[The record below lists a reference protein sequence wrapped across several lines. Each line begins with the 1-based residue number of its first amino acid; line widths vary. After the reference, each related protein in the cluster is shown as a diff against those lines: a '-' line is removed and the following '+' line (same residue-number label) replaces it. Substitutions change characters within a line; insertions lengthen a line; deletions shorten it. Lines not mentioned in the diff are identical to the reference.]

1 MEITDVN
8 TLFGAYPAQHADSS
22 PETLVEAMRANGI
35 DWGLTLS
42 TYGLFHE
49 AGAGN
54 DETMRACRAHD
65 HLIPVATLNPV
76 HYWGQDGLIEG
87 IAENA
92 FEMIR
97 FFPHLQGWPLEFAPF
112 LRLLSALGRLPKMPI
127 MVSVEKRGDATQLA
141 RLLDDFPHA
150 VVLDGVLP
158 ETLSEAITLLR
169 VHENLYVETHALTA
183 PYALPILRDT
193 VGIGRVLFG
202 SDAPGR
208 SPAAALRYVR
218 SSGLSQSDQDAVL
231 SGNAQSIWQSGS
243 EE

>member
-42 TYGLFHE
+42 TYGLFHDAAE
-49 AGAGN
+49 GN
-54 DETMRACRAHD
+54 AETMKACRAHD

-76 HYWGQDGLIEG
+76 HYWGQEGLVESV
-87 IAENA
+87 AENA
-92 FEMIR
+92 FEMVR

-112 LRLLSALGRLPKMPI
+112 LRMLSVLGRLPRMPI
-127 MVSVEKRGDATQLA
+127 MVSVDERGDATQLA

-150 VVLDGVLP
+150 VVLDGVSP
-158 ETLSEAITLLR
+158 ETLTEAIMLMR

-183 PYALPILRDT
+183 PYALPLLRDT

-218 SSGLSQSDQDAVL
+218 SSGLSDTDQAAVL
-231 SGNAQSIWQSGS
+231 SGNAQAIWQAGG

>member
-22 PETLVEAMRANGI
+22 PETLVDAMRASGI

-42 TYGLFHE
+42 TYGLFYQAE
-49 AGAGN
+49 AGNA
-54 DETMRACRAHD
+54 ETMSACRAHD

-76 HYWGQDGLIEG
+76 HYWGQEGLVES

-92 FEMIR
+92 FEMVR

-112 LRLLSALGRLPKMPI
+112 LRLLSTLGRLPRMPI
-127 MVSVEKRGDATQLA
+127 MVSVDKRGDATLLA

-150 VVLDGVLP
+150 VVLDGVSP
-158 ETLSEAITLLR
+158 DTLSEAITLMR
-169 VHENLYVETHALTA
+169 VHENLYLETHALAA
-183 PYALPILRDT
+183 PYALPLLRDT
-193 VGIGRVLFG
+193 VGISRVLFG

-208 SPAAALRYVR
+208 SAAAALRYVR
-218 SSGLSQSDQDAVL
+218 ASGLSEADQDAVL
-231 SGNAQSIWQSGS
+231 SGNAQRIWQSGG

>member
-42 TYGLFHE
+42 TYGLFYQAAE
-49 AGAGN
+49 GN
-54 DETMRACRAHD
+54 DETMKACRAHD

-76 HYWGQDGLIEG
+76 HYWGQDGLIES

-92 FEMIR
+92 FEMVR
-97 FFPHLQGWPLEFAPF
+97 FFPHLQNWPLEFAPF
-112 LRLLSALGRLPKMPI
+112 LRMLSTLGRLPRMPI
-127 MVSVEKRGDATQLA
+127 MVSVDRRGEATHLA
-141 RLLDDFPHA
+141 RLLDDFSHP
-150 VVLDGVLP
+150 VILDGISP
-158 ETLSEAITLLR
+158 DTLSEAIMLMR

-183 PYALPILRDT
+183 PYALPLLRDT
-193 VGIGRVLFG
+193 VGTHRVLFG

-218 SSGLSQSDQDAVL
+218 SSGLSDSDQAAVL
-231 SGNAQSIWQSGS
+231 SGNAQAIWQAGS

>member
-35 DWGLTLS
+35 DWGLALS
-42 TYGLFHE
+42 TYGLFHQAE
-49 AGAGN
+49 AGN
-54 DETMRACRAHD
+54 DETMKACRAHD

-76 HYWGQDGLIEG
+76 HFWGQDGLVESV
-87 IAENA
+87 AENE
-92 FEMIR
+92 FEMVR

-112 LRLLSALGRLPKMPI
+112 LRILSTLGRLPRMPI
-127 MVSVEKRGDATQLA
+127 MVSVDRRGDATQLG

-150 VVLDGVLP
+150 VVLDGVSP
-158 ETLSEAITLLR
+158 DTLSEAILLMR
-169 VHENLYVETHALTA
+169 VYENLYVETHALSA
-183 PYALPILRDT
+183 PYALPLLRDT
-193 VGIGRVLFG
+193 VGISRVLFG

-218 SSGLSQSDQDAVL
+218 ASGLSAADQEAVL
-231 SGNAQSIWQSGS
+231 SGNAQAIWQSG
-243 EE
+243 E

>member
-42 TYGLFHE
+42 TSGLFYQAE
-49 AGAGN
+49 TGN

-76 HYWGQDGLIEG
+76 HYWGQDGVIEG

-127 MVSVEKRGDATQLA
+127 MVSVERRGDATQLA

-150 VVLDGVLP
+150 VVLDGVSP

-169 VHENLYVETHALTA
+169 VHANLYVETHALTA
-183 PYALPILRDT
+183 PYALPLLRDT

-218 SSGLSQSDQDAVL
+218 SSGLSQGDQDAVL
-231 SGNAQSIWQSGS
+231 SGNAQTIWQAG
-243 EE
+243 E

>member
-35 DWGLTLS
+35 AWGLAMS
-42 TYGLFHE
+42 TYGLFHQAAE
-49 AGAGN
+49 GN
-54 DETMRACRAHD
+54 DETMKACRAHD

-76 HYWGQDGLIEG
+76 QYWGQDGLIEG

-92 FEMIR
+92 FEMVR
-97 FFPHLQGWPLEFAPF
+97 FFPHLQDWPLEFAPF
-112 LRLLSALGRLPKMPI
+112 LRILSVLGRLPKMPI
-127 MVSVEKRGDATQLA
+127 MVSVENRGDITLLA

-150 VVLDGVLP
+150 VVLDGVSP
-158 ETLSEAITLLR
+158 ETLTEAISLLR
-169 VHENLYVETHALTA
+169 VHENLYVETHALAA
-183 PYALPILRDT
+183 PYALPLLRDT
-193 VGIGRVLFG
+193 VGITRVLFG

-218 SSGLSQSDQDAVL
+218 SSGLSETDQNAVL
-231 SGNAQSIWQSGS
+231 SGNAQHIWQAGG

>member
-22 PETLVEAMRANGI
+22 PETLVDAMRANGI
-35 DWGLTLS
+35 AWGLTLS
-42 TYGLFHE
+42 TYGLFHQVGE
-49 AGAGN
+49 GN
-54 DETMRACRAHD
+54 DETMNACRAHD

-92 FEMIR
+92 FEMVR

-112 LRLLSALGRLPKMPI
+112 LRILSTLGRLPKMPI
-127 MVSVEKRGDATQLA
+127 MVSVDKRGDATQLA
-141 RLLDDFPHA
+141 RLLDNFPHA
-150 VVLDGVLP
+150 VVLDGVSP
-158 ETLSEAITLLR
+158 DTLTEAIMLMR
-169 VHENLYVETHALTA
+169 VHPNLYLETHALSA
-183 PYALPILRDT
+183 PYALPLLRDT
-193 VGIGRVLFG
+193 VGISRVLFG

-218 SSGLSQSDQDAVL
+218 ASGLTEADQEAVL
-231 SGNAQSIWQSGS
+231 AGNAQAIWQSGS